1 MDSKMV
7 NISSLPFSPAVVV
20 SFLIFQ
26 VTPLMEADKDDQ
38 LYFAGI
44 IPVVFMCITYT
55 LSYVNPGLP
64 PQRFK
69 FLGAFPSFKCSSNAK
84 IYLETAVVVVISY
97 VSLLVVNWSYIW
109 LAAFPAIAIVFIIGL
124 CNELNRQS
132 ALQQGQDGHGGGDD
146 EGAKETVK
154 AERQEAAALVPYW
167 VLCAMGQLKISH
179 NFAVSQFLL
188 FLSFILG
195 ALMLM
200 TARLALAGVAPGV
213 AAASELLRK
222 ASLVVTLMAVHAVA
236 AELLG
241 EDVLLF
247 VLPELAPAL
256 LWISVHLDRSSS
268 SVVTVD
274 RIRSHRNVLTLLSAV
289 AVVVLARLAVSTMDE
304 LVLSW
309 CAKALVS
316 CGVSRLLVYYVVF
329 TLCQWPGQDGRV
341 TPFLEEAVKLL
352 GFWANVLLT
361 TAAALLVVTF
371 LAAVR
376 LGLYV
381 RMVDAPA
388 EFFNEFVTSPSAHN
402 LQER

>member
-64 PQRFK
+64 LQRFK
-69 FLGAFPSFKCSSNAK
+69 FLGDFPGFKCSSNAK

-132 ALQQGQDGHGGGDD
+132 ALQQGQDGDGGGDD

-167 VLCAMGQLKISH
+167 VLCAMGQLKISN

-222 ASLVVTLMAVHAVA
+222 ASLVVTLMAAHAAA
-236 AELLG
+236 AEVLG
-241 EDVLLF
+241 EDVVLF
-247 VLPELAPAL
+247 VLPELAPVL

-274 RIRSHRNVLTLLSAV
+274 RIRSHRNVLTVLSVV
-289 AVVVLARLAVSTMDE
+289 AVVVLARLAISMDE
-304 LVLSW
+304 SVFSW

-316 CGVSRLLVYYVVF
+316 CGVSGLLIYYVVF
-329 TLCQWPGQDGRV
+329 MLCQWPGQDGRV
-341 TPFLEEAVKLL
+341 TPSLEEAVKLL

-388 EFFNEFVTSPSAHN
+388 EFFNEFVTSSSAHN
-402 LQER
+402 LSKR